1 MIRSLGLAVLL
12 AACATAGAVVV
23 RDDVDDDQYR
33 MPASELPAL
42 VDMPGEGHGV
52 LIAPSWVVTAAHTLP
67 MHGRLESV
75 VLDGRSREVADVVVH
90 PGYRTL
96 PQSLIDQA
104 MASGEAM
111 LIVVALAGSDDIALI
126 RLKQPVEDIVPVG
139 LYHGDDEAGH
149 VVKLLGKGA
158 TGTGATGHD
167 PGGPN
172 RTALRR
178 AFNRVTSAHE
188 RWLCYVFDAPPA
200 AIPLEGALGNGDS
213 GGPLLIETD
222 GQWRLAGLGAW
233 KVVAGDVRTA
243 RPGRYGQTTCNVRLS
258 HYADWIEDV
267 MSGQASVP

>member
-1 MIRSLGLAVLL
+1 MIRRLACAALL
-12 AACATAGAVVV
+12 AACATASAIVV
-23 RDDVDDDQYR
+23 RDDVDDGQYR
-33 MPASELPAL
+33 VPDSELPAL

-52 LIAPSWVVTAAHTLP
+52 LIAPNWVVTAAHTLP
-67 MHGRLESV
+67 MQGRLESV
-75 VLDGRSREVADVVVH
+75 VLGGRSREVADVVVH

-111 LIVVALAGSDDIALI
+111 LIVVFLAGSDDIALI

-139 LYHGDDEAGH
+139 LYHGSDEAGH

-167 PGGPN
+167 PRGPN

-200 AIPLEGALGNGDS
+200 AIALEGALGNGDS

-222 GQWRLAGLGAW
+222 GQWQLAGLGAW